1 MWYSLTAT
9 YARDVVMVTWRF
21 RIPSMSVRLRLP
33 HPIFFALA
41 VVIMLR
47 RFLAVSFVLLPLL
60 IITASAEG
68 LLDFPSGPL
77 LSFDSTEYYSF
88 SPVESGG
95 LVSLLA
101 DGDGPSY
108 WGSAPGG
115 TQTIG
120 GTRTENYG
128 SAAIKIGP
136 YTIAAGADVNVR
148 NAALG
153 AILLNAN
160 NVRYTDYAIEQAF
173 SGLESGMLSN
183 IYNYLV
189 RSNLDSVYGEQLN
202 LRNLI
207 SGLWG
212 TGDFTLFTL
221 NGGKIVPV
229 TSWRLHF
236 KDWLYEMSRAA
247 FYGSFLQLGDVAL
260 DSDGSVVTLGDQLPL
275 PVIVSHAFVGLSK
288 NLSKMSDRLHSDLV
302 GSGEVTVL
310 WQDFLLSDGSP
321 VLRRQKYTNILSLL
335 ADIGSGVQKP
345 LARLAYVW
353 ADEDDIR
360 ISNANKPVKDEIEEN
375 FVGDGESS
383 IKPSDIG
390 DMADFSS
397 GLKDAF
403 SGSGSLSDVFSLF
416 SDSRSSWF
424 FSEEVARDL
433 DQVNAPSGAS
443 VSGDL
448 EHYFAGVDVDE
459 DGFVHPKS
467 ELWDVA
473 SFGG

>member
-1 MWYSLTAT
+1 
-9 YARDVVMVTWRF
+9 
-21 RIPSMSVRLRLP
+21 
-33 HPIFFALA
+33 
-41 VVIMLR
+41 MLR
-47 RFLAVSFVLLPLL
+47 RFLVVSFVLLPLL

-68 LLDFPSGPL
+68 LLDLPSGPL
-77 LSFDSTEYYSF
+77 LSLDSSEYYSF

-212 TGDFTLFTL
+212 TGDFSFFTL
-221 NGGKIVPV
+221 GGGRIVSV
-229 TSWRLHF
+229 SSWRYSF
-236 KDWLYEMSRAA
+236 KDWLYNQSRAA

-260 DSDGSVVTLGDQLPL
+260 DSDGSVVTLGDQMPFPL
-275 PVIVSHAFVGLSK
+275 VVSRAFVGLSRI
-288 NLSKMSDRLHSDLV
+288 LSDMSQRLHYDLV
-302 GSGEVTVL
+302 GLGEEAATWIVPGG
-310 WQDFLLSDGSP
+310 SDGS
-321 VLRRQKYTNILSLL
+321 LQTHRRVYYSILPLL
-335 ADIGSGVQKP
+335 ADMFTYIQQPIAK
-345 LARLAYVW
+345 LQYVW
-353 ADEDDIR
+353 ADDDDIR
-360 ISNANKPVKDEIEEN
+360 IADKNKPVKDEIENN